1 MKHNQNLGKRH
12 AYRFYIINLR
22 KAWRENNQRTL
33 AKQANNNCENDK
45 TFAVQ
50 KQRSGNKQ
58 KDLNNSVVVNDTTRR
73 TTNDT
78 KKRIN
83 NAKRVTNDTKKRTN
97 DTKRVANNTK
107 RVTNDTKKKSNS
119 SRRKKTQGM
128 TYSQKKRA
136 SFNYRN
142 EYFKKNPGI
151 YGNIWFCS
159 QCGKI
164 LIGKH
169 NVVIDHIMPLNNV
182 AGVNRTFNTVAIC
195 QKCNSSKSDSVD
207 YRVVKG
213 YLAKLFEVFTSHLP
227 DALALVLSL
236 IVSLAYQIFN
246 LLFILVTMPLTLAN
260 GKFLTYAVVILT
272 QNSMCFVTEALEI
285 SPIKLKGDSSLKTM
299 PDKQF
304 NKKFAERVLSFT
316 PLSILS
322 QEKQKLLV
330 EKANEMIKKY
340 KFNSVWDALTF
351 AGILFAIPE
360 ALAQLIHV
368 WDLTKVNPKIVMVLT
383 GTRKLEPKE
392 EVMLQYLHAIGLDV
406 LLFVPTGYGLVTE
419 DLLRSGLQKI
429 DLGNYNFSIQYS
441 EITSNRKG
449 LLSRLFHRKAK

>member
-22 KAWRENNQRTL
+22 KAWREYNQRTL

-45 TFAVQ
+45 TFSVQ
-50 KQRSGNKQ
+50 KQRSANKQ
-58 KDLNNSVVVNDTTRR
+58 KDLNNSVVVNDTTKK

-78 KKRIN
+78 KKRNN

-260 GKFLTYAVVILT
+260 GKFLTYAVVIVIIFAFIF
-272 QNSMCFVTEALEI
+272 S
-285 SPIKLKGDSSLKTM
+285 KL
-299 PDKQF
+299 
-304 NKKFAERVLSFT
+304 
-316 PLSILS
+316 
-322 QEKQKLLV
+322 
-330 EKANEMIKKY
+330 
-340 KFNSVWDALTF
+340 
-351 AGILFAIPE
+351 
-360 ALAQLIHV
+360 
-368 WDLTKVNPKIVMVLT
+368 
-383 GTRKLEPKE
+383 
-392 EVMLQYLHAIGLDV
+392 
-406 LLFVPTGYGLVTE
+406 
-419 DLLRSGLQKI
+419 
-429 DLGNYNFSIQYS
+429 
-441 EITSNRKG
+441 
-449 LLSRLFHRKAK
+449 

>member
-33 AKQANNNCENDK
+33 ARQANNNCENDK
-45 TFAVQ
+45 TFSVQ

-58 KDLNNSVVVNDTTRR
+58 KDLNNSVVVNDTTKR
-73 TTNDT
+73 TTNNAKGVTNNT
-78 KKRIN
+78 KKKI
-83 NAKRVTNDTKKRTN
+83 NDTKKRTN
-97 DTKRVANNTK
+97 NAKRVANDTK
-107 RVTNDTKKKSNS
+107 RKSNS

-164 LIGKH
+164 IIGKH

-260 GKFLTYAVVILT
+260 GKFLTYAVVIVIIFAFIF
-272 QNSMCFVTEALEI
+272 S
-285 SPIKLKGDSSLKTM
+285 KL
-299 PDKQF
+299 
-304 NKKFAERVLSFT
+304 
-316 PLSILS
+316 
-322 QEKQKLLV
+322 
-330 EKANEMIKKY
+330 
-340 KFNSVWDALTF
+340 
-351 AGILFAIPE
+351 
-360 ALAQLIHV
+360 
-368 WDLTKVNPKIVMVLT
+368 
-383 GTRKLEPKE
+383 
-392 EVMLQYLHAIGLDV
+392 
-406 LLFVPTGYGLVTE
+406 
-419 DLLRSGLQKI
+419 
-429 DLGNYNFSIQYS
+429 
-441 EITSNRKG
+441 
-449 LLSRLFHRKAK
+449 

>member
-1 MKHNQNLGKRH
+1 VKHNQNLGKRH

-45 TFAVQ
+45 TFSVQ

-58 KDLNNSVVVNDTTRR
+58 KDLNNSVVVNDTTKK

-97 DTKRVANNTK
+97 DTKRVTNNTK
-107 RVTNDTKKKSNS
+107 KRTNDTKKKSNS

-213 YLAKLFEVFTSHLP
+213 YLAKLFEVFTSYLP

-260 GKFLTYAVVILT
+260 GKFLTYAVVIVIIFAFIF
-272 QNSMCFVTEALEI
+272 S
-285 SPIKLKGDSSLKTM
+285 KL
-299 PDKQF
+299 
-304 NKKFAERVLSFT
+304 
-316 PLSILS
+316 
-322 QEKQKLLV
+322 
-330 EKANEMIKKY
+330 
-340 KFNSVWDALTF
+340 
-351 AGILFAIPE
+351 
-360 ALAQLIHV
+360 
-368 WDLTKVNPKIVMVLT
+368 
-383 GTRKLEPKE
+383 
-392 EVMLQYLHAIGLDV
+392 
-406 LLFVPTGYGLVTE
+406 
-419 DLLRSGLQKI
+419 
-429 DLGNYNFSIQYS
+429 
-441 EITSNRKG
+441 
-449 LLSRLFHRKAK
+449 

>member
-22 KAWRENNQRTL
+22 KAWREYNQRTL

-45 TFAVQ
+45 TFSVQ

-58 KDLNNSVVVNDTTRR
+58 KDLNNSVVVNDTTKK

-78 KKRIN
+78 KKRNN
-83 NAKRVTNDTKKRTN
+83 NAKRVTNDTKRVTNNTKKRTN
-97 DTKRVANNTK
+97 DTKRVA
-107 RVTNDTKKKSNS
+107 NDTKKKSNS

-128 TYSQKKRA
+128 TYSQKKRT

-260 GKFLTYAVVILT
+260 GKFLTYAVVIVIIFAFIF
-272 QNSMCFVTEALEI
+272 S
-285 SPIKLKGDSSLKTM
+285 KL
-299 PDKQF
+299 
-304 NKKFAERVLSFT
+304 
-316 PLSILS
+316 
-322 QEKQKLLV
+322 
-330 EKANEMIKKY
+330 
-340 KFNSVWDALTF
+340 
-351 AGILFAIPE
+351 
-360 ALAQLIHV
+360 
-368 WDLTKVNPKIVMVLT
+368 
-383 GTRKLEPKE
+383 
-392 EVMLQYLHAIGLDV
+392 
-406 LLFVPTGYGLVTE
+406 
-419 DLLRSGLQKI
+419 
-429 DLGNYNFSIQYS
+429 
-441 EITSNRKG
+441 
-449 LLSRLFHRKAK
+449 

>member
-22 KAWRENNQRTL
+22 KAWREYNQRTL

-45 TFAVQ
+45 TFSVQ

-58 KDLNNSVVVNDTTRR
+58 KDLNNSVVVNDTTKK

-78 KKRIN
+78 KKRNN

-97 DTKRVANNTK
+97 DTKRVTNNTK

-260 GKFLTYAVVILT
+260 GKFLTYAVVIVIIFAFIF
-272 QNSMCFVTEALEI
+272 S
-285 SPIKLKGDSSLKTM
+285 KL
-299 PDKQF
+299 
-304 NKKFAERVLSFT
+304 
-316 PLSILS
+316 
-322 QEKQKLLV
+322 
-330 EKANEMIKKY
+330 
-340 KFNSVWDALTF
+340 
-351 AGILFAIPE
+351 
-360 ALAQLIHV
+360 
-368 WDLTKVNPKIVMVLT
+368 
-383 GTRKLEPKE
+383 
-392 EVMLQYLHAIGLDV
+392 
-406 LLFVPTGYGLVTE
+406 
-419 DLLRSGLQKI
+419 
-429 DLGNYNFSIQYS
+429 
-441 EITSNRKG
+441 
-449 LLSRLFHRKAK
+449 

>member
-33 AKQANNNCENDK
+33 ARQANNNCENDK
-45 TFAVQ
+45 TFSVQ

-58 KDLNNSVVVNDTTRR
+58 KDLNNSVVVNDTTKR
-73 TTNDT
+73 TTNNAKGVTNNT
-78 KKRIN
+78 KKKI
-83 NAKRVTNDTKKRTN
+83 NDTKKRTN
-97 DTKRVANNTK
+97 NAKRVANDTK
-107 RVTNDTKKKSNS
+107 RKSNS

-142 EYFKKNPGI
+142 EYFRKNPGI

-260 GKFLTYAVVILT
+260 GKFLTYAVVIVIIFAFIF
-272 QNSMCFVTEALEI
+272 S
-285 SPIKLKGDSSLKTM
+285 KL
-299 PDKQF
+299 
-304 NKKFAERVLSFT
+304 
-316 PLSILS
+316 
-322 QEKQKLLV
+322 
-330 EKANEMIKKY
+330 
-340 KFNSVWDALTF
+340 
-351 AGILFAIPE
+351 
-360 ALAQLIHV
+360 
-368 WDLTKVNPKIVMVLT
+368 
-383 GTRKLEPKE
+383 
-392 EVMLQYLHAIGLDV
+392 
-406 LLFVPTGYGLVTE
+406 
-419 DLLRSGLQKI
+419 
-429 DLGNYNFSIQYS
+429 
-441 EITSNRKG
+441 
-449 LLSRLFHRKAK
+449 

>member
-22 KAWRENNQRTL
+22 KAWREYNQRTL

-45 TFAVQ
+45 TFSVQ

-58 KDLNNSVVVNDTTRR
+58 KDLNNSVVVNDTTKK

-78 KKRIN
+78 KKRNN
-83 NAKRVTNDTKKRTN
+83 NAKRVTNDTKRVTNNTKKRTN

-119 SRRKKTQGM
+119 SRRKKIQGM

-260 GKFLTYAVVILT
+260 GKFLTYAVVIVIIFAFIF
-272 QNSMCFVTEALEI
+272 S
-285 SPIKLKGDSSLKTM
+285 KL
-299 PDKQF
+299 
-304 NKKFAERVLSFT
+304 
-316 PLSILS
+316 
-322 QEKQKLLV
+322 
-330 EKANEMIKKY
+330 
-340 KFNSVWDALTF
+340 
-351 AGILFAIPE
+351 
-360 ALAQLIHV
+360 
-368 WDLTKVNPKIVMVLT
+368 
-383 GTRKLEPKE
+383 
-392 EVMLQYLHAIGLDV
+392 
-406 LLFVPTGYGLVTE
+406 
-419 DLLRSGLQKI
+419 
-429 DLGNYNFSIQYS
+429 
-441 EITSNRKG
+441 
-449 LLSRLFHRKAK
+449 

>member
-45 TFAVQ
+45 TFSVQ

-58 KDLNNSVVVNDTTRR
+58 KDLNNSVIVNDTTKK

-97 DTKRVANNTK
+97 DTKRVTNNTK
-107 RVTNDTKKKSNS
+107 KRTNDTKKKSNS

-260 GKFLTYAVVILT
+260 GKFLTYAVVIVIIFAFIF
-272 QNSMCFVTEALEI
+272 S
-285 SPIKLKGDSSLKTM
+285 KL
-299 PDKQF
+299 
-304 NKKFAERVLSFT
+304 
-316 PLSILS
+316 
-322 QEKQKLLV
+322 
-330 EKANEMIKKY
+330 
-340 KFNSVWDALTF
+340 
-351 AGILFAIPE
+351 
-360 ALAQLIHV
+360 
-368 WDLTKVNPKIVMVLT
+368 
-383 GTRKLEPKE
+383 
-392 EVMLQYLHAIGLDV
+392 
-406 LLFVPTGYGLVTE
+406 
-419 DLLRSGLQKI
+419 
-429 DLGNYNFSIQYS
+429 
-441 EITSNRKG
+441 
-449 LLSRLFHRKAK
+449 

>member
-22 KAWRENNQRTL
+22 KAWREYNQRTL

-45 TFAVQ
+45 TFSVQ

-58 KDLNNSVVVNDTTRR
+58 KDLNNSVVVNDTTKK

-78 KKRIN
+78 K
-83 NAKRVTNDTKKRTN
+83 RVTNNTKKSTN

-260 GKFLTYAVVILT
+260 GKFLTYAVVIVIIFAFIF
-272 QNSMCFVTEALEI
+272 S
-285 SPIKLKGDSSLKTM
+285 KL
-299 PDKQF
+299 
-304 NKKFAERVLSFT
+304 
-316 PLSILS
+316 
-322 QEKQKLLV
+322 
-330 EKANEMIKKY
+330 
-340 KFNSVWDALTF
+340 
-351 AGILFAIPE
+351 
-360 ALAQLIHV
+360 
-368 WDLTKVNPKIVMVLT
+368 
-383 GTRKLEPKE
+383 
-392 EVMLQYLHAIGLDV
+392 
-406 LLFVPTGYGLVTE
+406 
-419 DLLRSGLQKI
+419 
-429 DLGNYNFSIQYS
+429 
-441 EITSNRKG
+441 
-449 LLSRLFHRKAK
+449 

>member
-45 TFAVQ
+45 TFSVQ

-58 KDLNNSVVVNDTTRR
+58 KDLNNSVVVNDTTKR

-78 KKRIN
+78 KKRNN

-97 DTKRVANNTK
+97 DTKKRTNDTK
-107 RVTNDTKKKSNS
+107 RVANDTKKKSNS

-260 GKFLTYAVVILT
+260 GKFLTYAVVIVIIFAFIF
-272 QNSMCFVTEALEI
+272 S
-285 SPIKLKGDSSLKTM
+285 KL
-299 PDKQF
+299 
-304 NKKFAERVLSFT
+304 
-316 PLSILS
+316 
-322 QEKQKLLV
+322 
-330 EKANEMIKKY
+330 
-340 KFNSVWDALTF
+340 
-351 AGILFAIPE
+351 
-360 ALAQLIHV
+360 
-368 WDLTKVNPKIVMVLT
+368 
-383 GTRKLEPKE
+383 
-392 EVMLQYLHAIGLDV
+392 
-406 LLFVPTGYGLVTE
+406 
-419 DLLRSGLQKI
+419 
-429 DLGNYNFSIQYS
+429 
-441 EITSNRKG
+441 
-449 LLSRLFHRKAK
+449 

>member
-45 TFAVQ
+45 TFTVQ

-58 KDLNNSVVVNDTTRR
+58 KDLNNSVVVNDITKR

-97 DTKRVANNTK
+97 DTKRVTNNTK
-107 RVTNDTKKKSNS
+107 KRTNDTKKKSNS

-260 GKFLTYAVVILT
+260 GKFLTYAVVIVIIFAFIF
-272 QNSMCFVTEALEI
+272 S
-285 SPIKLKGDSSLKTM
+285 KL
-299 PDKQF
+299 
-304 NKKFAERVLSFT
+304 
-316 PLSILS
+316 
-322 QEKQKLLV
+322 
-330 EKANEMIKKY
+330 
-340 KFNSVWDALTF
+340 
-351 AGILFAIPE
+351 
-360 ALAQLIHV
+360 
-368 WDLTKVNPKIVMVLT
+368 
-383 GTRKLEPKE
+383 
-392 EVMLQYLHAIGLDV
+392 
-406 LLFVPTGYGLVTE
+406 
-419 DLLRSGLQKI
+419 
-429 DLGNYNFSIQYS
+429 
-441 EITSNRKG
+441 
-449 LLSRLFHRKAK
+449 

>member
-22 KAWRENNQRTL
+22 KAWREYNQRTL

-45 TFAVQ
+45 TFSVQ

-58 KDLNNSVVVNDTTRR
+58 KDLNNSVVVNDTTKK

-78 KKRIN
+78 KKRNN
-83 NAKRVTNDTKKRTN
+83 NAKRVTNDTKKRTTDTKRVTN
-97 DTKRVANNTK
+97 NTKRVANNTK

-182 AGVNRTFNTVAIC
+182 AGVNRTLNTVAIC

-260 GKFLTYAVVILT
+260 GKFLT
-272 QNSMCFVTEALEI
+272 
-285 SPIKLKGDSSLKTM
+285 
-299 PDKQF
+299 
-304 NKKFAERVLSFT
+304 
-316 PLSILS
+316 
-322 QEKQKLLV
+322 
-330 EKANEMIKKY
+330 
-340 KFNSVWDALTF
+340 
-351 AGILFAIPE
+351 
-360 ALAQLIHV
+360 
-368 WDLTKVNPKIVMVLT
+368 
-383 GTRKLEPKE
+383 
-392 EVMLQYLHAIGLDV
+392 
-406 LLFVPTGYGLVTE
+406 
-419 DLLRSGLQKI
+419 
-429 DLGNYNFSIQYS
+429 
-441 EITSNRKG
+441 
-449 LLSRLFHRKAK
+449 

>member
-22 KAWRENNQRTL
+22 KAWREYNQRTL

-45 TFAVQ
+45 TFSVQ

-58 KDLNNSVVVNDTTRR
+58 KDLNNSVVVNDTTKR

-78 KKRIN
+78 KKRNN

-97 DTKRVANNTK
+97 DTKMVANNTK
-107 RVTNDTKKKSNS
+107 KRTNDAKRRTNDTKKKSNS

-260 GKFLTYAVVILT
+260 GKFLTYAVVIVIIFAFIF
-272 QNSMCFVTEALEI
+272 S
-285 SPIKLKGDSSLKTM
+285 KL
-299 PDKQF
+299 
-304 NKKFAERVLSFT
+304 
-316 PLSILS
+316 
-322 QEKQKLLV
+322 
-330 EKANEMIKKY
+330 
-340 KFNSVWDALTF
+340 
-351 AGILFAIPE
+351 
-360 ALAQLIHV
+360 
-368 WDLTKVNPKIVMVLT
+368 
-383 GTRKLEPKE
+383 
-392 EVMLQYLHAIGLDV
+392 
-406 LLFVPTGYGLVTE
+406 
-419 DLLRSGLQKI
+419 
-429 DLGNYNFSIQYS
+429 
-441 EITSNRKG
+441 
-449 LLSRLFHRKAK
+449 

>member
-83 NAKRVTNDTKKRTN
+83 NAKRVTNDTK
-97 DTKRVANNTK
+97 RVINNTK
-107 RVTNDTKKKSNS
+107 KRTNDTKKKSNS

-260 GKFLTYAVVILT
+260 GKFLTYAVVIVIIFAFIF
-272 QNSMCFVTEALEI
+272 S
-285 SPIKLKGDSSLKTM
+285 KL
-299 PDKQF
+299 
-304 NKKFAERVLSFT
+304 
-316 PLSILS
+316 
-322 QEKQKLLV
+322 
-330 EKANEMIKKY
+330 
-340 KFNSVWDALTF
+340 
-351 AGILFAIPE
+351 
-360 ALAQLIHV
+360 
-368 WDLTKVNPKIVMVLT
+368 
-383 GTRKLEPKE
+383 
-392 EVMLQYLHAIGLDV
+392 
-406 LLFVPTGYGLVTE
+406 
-419 DLLRSGLQKI
+419 
-429 DLGNYNFSIQYS
+429 
-441 EITSNRKG
+441 
-449 LLSRLFHRKAK
+449 

>member
-22 KAWRENNQRTL
+22 KAWREYNQRTL

-45 TFAVQ
+45 TFSVQ

-58 KDLNNSVVVNDTTRR
+58 KDLNNSVVVNDITKR

-97 DTKRVANNTK
+97 DTKRVTNNTK
-107 RVTNDTKKKSNS
+107 KRTNDTKKKSNS

-260 GKFLTYAVVILT
+260 GKFLTYAVVIVIIFAFIF
-272 QNSMCFVTEALEI
+272 S
-285 SPIKLKGDSSLKTM
+285 KL
-299 PDKQF
+299 
-304 NKKFAERVLSFT
+304 
-316 PLSILS
+316 
-322 QEKQKLLV
+322 
-330 EKANEMIKKY
+330 
-340 KFNSVWDALTF
+340 
-351 AGILFAIPE
+351 
-360 ALAQLIHV
+360 
-368 WDLTKVNPKIVMVLT
+368 
-383 GTRKLEPKE
+383 
-392 EVMLQYLHAIGLDV
+392 
-406 LLFVPTGYGLVTE
+406 
-419 DLLRSGLQKI
+419 
-429 DLGNYNFSIQYS
+429 
-441 EITSNRKG
+441 
-449 LLSRLFHRKAK
+449 

>member
-33 AKQANNNCENDK
+33 AKQTNNNCENDK
-45 TFAVQ
+45 TFSVQ

-58 KDLNNSVVVNDTTRR
+58 KDLNNSVVVNDTTKR

-78 KKRIN
+78 KKRNN
-83 NAKRVTNDTKKRTN
+83 NAKRVTNDTKKRTNDTKKRTN

-119 SRRKKTQGM
+119 SRRKKAQGM

-260 GKFLTYAVVILT
+260 GKFLTYAVVIVIIFAFIF
-272 QNSMCFVTEALEI
+272 S
-285 SPIKLKGDSSLKTM
+285 KL
-299 PDKQF
+299 
-304 NKKFAERVLSFT
+304 
-316 PLSILS
+316 
-322 QEKQKLLV
+322 
-330 EKANEMIKKY
+330 
-340 KFNSVWDALTF
+340 
-351 AGILFAIPE
+351 
-360 ALAQLIHV
+360 
-368 WDLTKVNPKIVMVLT
+368 
-383 GTRKLEPKE
+383 
-392 EVMLQYLHAIGLDV
+392 
-406 LLFVPTGYGLVTE
+406 
-419 DLLRSGLQKI
+419 
-429 DLGNYNFSIQYS
+429 
-441 EITSNRKG
+441 
-449 LLSRLFHRKAK
+449 

>member
-22 KAWRENNQRTL
+22 KAWREYNQRTL

-45 TFAVQ
+45 TFSVQ

-58 KDLNNSVVVNDTTRR
+58 KDLNNSVVVNDTTKR

-83 NAKRVTNDTKKRTN
+83 NAKRVTNDTKSVT
-97 DTKRVANNTK
+97 NNTK
-107 RVTNDTKKKSNS
+107 RVTNNTKKKSNS

-260 GKFLTYAVVILT
+260 GKFLTYAVVIVIIFAFIF
-272 QNSMCFVTEALEI
+272 S
-285 SPIKLKGDSSLKTM
+285 KL
-299 PDKQF
+299 
-304 NKKFAERVLSFT
+304 
-316 PLSILS
+316 
-322 QEKQKLLV
+322 
-330 EKANEMIKKY
+330 
-340 KFNSVWDALTF
+340 
-351 AGILFAIPE
+351 
-360 ALAQLIHV
+360 
-368 WDLTKVNPKIVMVLT
+368 
-383 GTRKLEPKE
+383 
-392 EVMLQYLHAIGLDV
+392 
-406 LLFVPTGYGLVTE
+406 
-419 DLLRSGLQKI
+419 
-429 DLGNYNFSIQYS
+429 
-441 EITSNRKG
+441 
-449 LLSRLFHRKAK
+449 

>member
-45 TFAVQ
+45 TFSVQ

-97 DTKRVANNTK
+97 DAKRVTNDTKR
-107 RVTNDTKKKSNS
+107 RTNDTKKKSNS

-260 GKFLTYAVVILT
+260 GKFLTYAVVIVIIFAFIF
-272 QNSMCFVTEALEI
+272 S
-285 SPIKLKGDSSLKTM
+285 KL
-299 PDKQF
+299 
-304 NKKFAERVLSFT
+304 
-316 PLSILS
+316 
-322 QEKQKLLV
+322 
-330 EKANEMIKKY
+330 
-340 KFNSVWDALTF
+340 
-351 AGILFAIPE
+351 
-360 ALAQLIHV
+360 
-368 WDLTKVNPKIVMVLT
+368 
-383 GTRKLEPKE
+383 
-392 EVMLQYLHAIGLDV
+392 
-406 LLFVPTGYGLVTE
+406 
-419 DLLRSGLQKI
+419 
-429 DLGNYNFSIQYS
+429 
-441 EITSNRKG
+441 
-449 LLSRLFHRKAK
+449 

>member
-22 KAWRENNQRTL
+22 KAWRENNQRAL
-33 AKQANNNCENDK
+33 AKRTNNNCENDK
-45 TFAVQ
+45 TFAVHE
-50 KQRSGNKQ
+50 QRSGNKQ
-58 KDLNNSVVVNDTTRR
+58 KDLNNSVVVNDNTKR

-78 KKRIN
+78 KKR
-83 NAKRVTNDTKKRTN
+83 ANDTKKRTN
-97 DTKRVANNTK
+97 NATKKKSNTT
-107 RVTNDTKKKSNS
+107 RSASINKKKSNS

-169 NVVIDHIMPLNNV
+169 NVVIDHIVPLNNV

-260 GKFLTYAVVILT
+260 GKFLTYAVVIVIIFAFIF
-272 QNSMCFVTEALEI
+272 S
-285 SPIKLKGDSSLKTM
+285 KL
-299 PDKQF
+299 
-304 NKKFAERVLSFT
+304 
-316 PLSILS
+316 
-322 QEKQKLLV
+322 
-330 EKANEMIKKY
+330 
-340 KFNSVWDALTF
+340 
-351 AGILFAIPE
+351 
-360 ALAQLIHV
+360 
-368 WDLTKVNPKIVMVLT
+368 
-383 GTRKLEPKE
+383 
-392 EVMLQYLHAIGLDV
+392 
-406 LLFVPTGYGLVTE
+406 
-419 DLLRSGLQKI
+419 
-429 DLGNYNFSIQYS
+429 
-441 EITSNRKG
+441 
-449 LLSRLFHRKAK
+449 

>member
-45 TFAVQ
+45 TFSVQ

-58 KDLNNSVVVNDTTRR
+58 KDLNNSVVVNDTTKK

-97 DTKRVANNTK
+97 DTKRVTNNTK
-107 RVTNDTKKKSNS
+107 KRTNDTKKKSNS

-213 YLAKLFEVFTSHLP
+213 YLAKLFEVFTSYLP

-260 GKFLTYAVVILT
+260 GKFLTYAVVIVIIFAFIF
-272 QNSMCFVTEALEI
+272 S
-285 SPIKLKGDSSLKTM
+285 KL
-299 PDKQF
+299 
-304 NKKFAERVLSFT
+304 
-316 PLSILS
+316 
-322 QEKQKLLV
+322 
-330 EKANEMIKKY
+330 
-340 KFNSVWDALTF
+340 
-351 AGILFAIPE
+351 
-360 ALAQLIHV
+360 
-368 WDLTKVNPKIVMVLT
+368 
-383 GTRKLEPKE
+383 
-392 EVMLQYLHAIGLDV
+392 
-406 LLFVPTGYGLVTE
+406 
-419 DLLRSGLQKI
+419 
-429 DLGNYNFSIQYS
+429 
-441 EITSNRKG
+441 
-449 LLSRLFHRKAK
+449 

>member
-33 AKQANNNCENDK
+33 DKQANNNCENDK

-97 DTKRVANNTK
+97 DTKMVANNTK

-260 GKFLTYAVVILT
+260 GKFLTYAVVIVIIFAFIF
-272 QNSMCFVTEALEI
+272 S
-285 SPIKLKGDSSLKTM
+285 KL
-299 PDKQF
+299 
-304 NKKFAERVLSFT
+304 
-316 PLSILS
+316 
-322 QEKQKLLV
+322 
-330 EKANEMIKKY
+330 
-340 KFNSVWDALTF
+340 
-351 AGILFAIPE
+351 
-360 ALAQLIHV
+360 
-368 WDLTKVNPKIVMVLT
+368 
-383 GTRKLEPKE
+383 
-392 EVMLQYLHAIGLDV
+392 
-406 LLFVPTGYGLVTE
+406 
-419 DLLRSGLQKI
+419 
-429 DLGNYNFSIQYS
+429 
-441 EITSNRKG
+441 
-449 LLSRLFHRKAK
+449 

>member
-22 KAWRENNQRTL
+22 KAWREYNQRTL

-45 TFAVQ
+45 TFSVQ

-58 KDLNNSVVVNDTTRR
+58 KDLNNSVVVNDTTKK

-78 KKRIN
+78 KKRNN

-97 DTKRVANNTK
+97 DTKRVTNNTK
-107 RVTNDTKKKSNS
+107 KRTNDTKKKSNS
-119 SRRKKTQGM
+119 SRRKKTQGI

-260 GKFLTYAVVILT
+260 GKFLTYAVVIVIIFAFIF
-272 QNSMCFVTEALEI
+272 S
-285 SPIKLKGDSSLKTM
+285 KL
-299 PDKQF
+299 
-304 NKKFAERVLSFT
+304 
-316 PLSILS
+316 
-322 QEKQKLLV
+322 
-330 EKANEMIKKY
+330 
-340 KFNSVWDALTF
+340 
-351 AGILFAIPE
+351 
-360 ALAQLIHV
+360 
-368 WDLTKVNPKIVMVLT
+368 
-383 GTRKLEPKE
+383 
-392 EVMLQYLHAIGLDV
+392 
-406 LLFVPTGYGLVTE
+406 
-419 DLLRSGLQKI
+419 
-429 DLGNYNFSIQYS
+429 
-441 EITSNRKG
+441 
-449 LLSRLFHRKAK
+449 

>member
-33 AKQANNNCENDK
+33 AKQANYNCENDK
-45 TFAVQ
+45 TFSVQ

-58 KDLNNSVVVNDTTRR
+58 KDLNNSVVVNDTTKK

-97 DTKRVANNTK
+97 DTKRVTNNTK
-107 RVTNDTKKKSNS
+107 KRTNDTKKKSNS

-260 GKFLTYAVVILT
+260 GKFLTYAVVIVIIFAFIF
-272 QNSMCFVTEALEI
+272 S
-285 SPIKLKGDSSLKTM
+285 KL
-299 PDKQF
+299 
-304 NKKFAERVLSFT
+304 
-316 PLSILS
+316 
-322 QEKQKLLV
+322 
-330 EKANEMIKKY
+330 
-340 KFNSVWDALTF
+340 
-351 AGILFAIPE
+351 
-360 ALAQLIHV
+360 
-368 WDLTKVNPKIVMVLT
+368 
-383 GTRKLEPKE
+383 
-392 EVMLQYLHAIGLDV
+392 
-406 LLFVPTGYGLVTE
+406 
-419 DLLRSGLQKI
+419 
-429 DLGNYNFSIQYS
+429 
-441 EITSNRKG
+441 
-449 LLSRLFHRKAK
+449 

>member
-22 KAWRENNQRTL
+22 KAWREYNQRTL

-45 TFAVQ
+45 TFSVQ

-58 KDLNNSVVVNDTTRR
+58 KDLNNSVVVNDTTKK

-78 KKRIN
+78 KKRNN
-83 NAKRVTNDTKKRTN
+83 NAKRVTNDTKRVTNNTKKRTN
-97 DTKRVANNTK
+97 DTKRVANN
-107 RVTNDTKKKSNS
+107 TKKKSNS

-260 GKFLTYAVVILT
+260 GKFLTYAVVIVIIFAFIF
-272 QNSMCFVTEALEI
+272 S
-285 SPIKLKGDSSLKTM
+285 KL
-299 PDKQF
+299 
-304 NKKFAERVLSFT
+304 
-316 PLSILS
+316 
-322 QEKQKLLV
+322 
-330 EKANEMIKKY
+330 
-340 KFNSVWDALTF
+340 
-351 AGILFAIPE
+351 
-360 ALAQLIHV
+360 
-368 WDLTKVNPKIVMVLT
+368 
-383 GTRKLEPKE
+383 
-392 EVMLQYLHAIGLDV
+392 
-406 LLFVPTGYGLVTE
+406 
-419 DLLRSGLQKI
+419 
-429 DLGNYNFSIQYS
+429 
-441 EITSNRKG
+441 
-449 LLSRLFHRKAK
+449 

>member
-33 AKQANNNCENDK
+33 ARQANNNCENDK
-45 TFAVQ
+45 TFSVQ

-58 KDLNNSVVVNDTTRR
+58 KDLNNSVVVNDTTKR
-73 TTNDT
+73 TTNNAKGVTNNT
-78 KKRIN
+78 KKKI
-83 NAKRVTNDTKKRTN
+83 NDTKKRTN
-97 DTKRVANNTK
+97 NAKRVA
-107 RVTNDTKKKSNS
+107 NDTKKKSNS

-236 IVSLAYQIFN
+236 IVSLAYQI
-246 LLFILVTMPLTLAN
+246 
-260 GKFLTYAVVILT
+260 
-272 QNSMCFVTEALEI
+272 
-285 SPIKLKGDSSLKTM
+285 
-299 PDKQF
+299 
-304 NKKFAERVLSFT
+304 
-316 PLSILS
+316 
-322 QEKQKLLV
+322 
-330 EKANEMIKKY
+330 
-340 KFNSVWDALTF
+340 
-351 AGILFAIPE
+351 
-360 ALAQLIHV
+360 LIYYSY
-368 WDLTKVNPKIVMVLT
+368 W
-383 GTRKLEPKE
+383 
-392 EVMLQYLHAIGLDV
+392 LQCH
-406 LLFVPTGYGLVTE
+406 
-419 DLLRSGLQKI
+419 
-429 DLGNYNFSIQYS
+429 
-441 EITSNRKG
+441 
-449 LLSRLFHRKAK
+449 

>member
-45 TFAVQ
+45 TFSVQ

-260 GKFLTYAVVILT
+260 GKFLTYAVVIVIIFAFIF
-272 QNSMCFVTEALEI
+272 S
-285 SPIKLKGDSSLKTM
+285 KL
-299 PDKQF
+299 
-304 NKKFAERVLSFT
+304 
-316 PLSILS
+316 
-322 QEKQKLLV
+322 
-330 EKANEMIKKY
+330 
-340 KFNSVWDALTF
+340 
-351 AGILFAIPE
+351 
-360 ALAQLIHV
+360 
-368 WDLTKVNPKIVMVLT
+368 
-383 GTRKLEPKE
+383 
-392 EVMLQYLHAIGLDV
+392 
-406 LLFVPTGYGLVTE
+406 
-419 DLLRSGLQKI
+419 
-429 DLGNYNFSIQYS
+429 
-441 EITSNRKG
+441 
-449 LLSRLFHRKAK
+449 

>member
-22 KAWRENNQRTL
+22 KAWREYNQRTL

-45 TFAVQ
+45 TFSVQ

-58 KDLNNSVVVNDTTRR
+58 KDLNNSVVVNDTTKK

-78 KKRIN
+78 KKRNN

-97 DTKRVANNTK
+97 DTKRVTNNTK
-107 RVTNDTKKKSNS
+107 KRTIDTKKKSNS

-260 GKFLTYAVVILT
+260 GKFLTYAVVIVIIFAFIF
-272 QNSMCFVTEALEI
+272 S
-285 SPIKLKGDSSLKTM
+285 KL
-299 PDKQF
+299 
-304 NKKFAERVLSFT
+304 
-316 PLSILS
+316 
-322 QEKQKLLV
+322 
-330 EKANEMIKKY
+330 
-340 KFNSVWDALTF
+340 
-351 AGILFAIPE
+351 
-360 ALAQLIHV
+360 
-368 WDLTKVNPKIVMVLT
+368 
-383 GTRKLEPKE
+383 
-392 EVMLQYLHAIGLDV
+392 
-406 LLFVPTGYGLVTE
+406 
-419 DLLRSGLQKI
+419 
-429 DLGNYNFSIQYS
+429 
-441 EITSNRKG
+441 
-449 LLSRLFHRKAK
+449 

>member
-22 KAWRENNQRTL
+22 KAWREYNQRTL

-45 TFAVQ
+45 TFSVQ

-97 DTKRVANNTK
+97 DTKRVTNNTK
-107 RVTNDTKKKSNS
+107 KRTNDTKKKSNS

-164 LIGKH
+164 LLGKH

-260 GKFLTYAVVILT
+260 GKFLTYAVVIVIIFAFIF
-272 QNSMCFVTEALEI
+272 S
-285 SPIKLKGDSSLKTM
+285 KL
-299 PDKQF
+299 
-304 NKKFAERVLSFT
+304 
-316 PLSILS
+316 
-322 QEKQKLLV
+322 
-330 EKANEMIKKY
+330 
-340 KFNSVWDALTF
+340 
-351 AGILFAIPE
+351 
-360 ALAQLIHV
+360 
-368 WDLTKVNPKIVMVLT
+368 
-383 GTRKLEPKE
+383 
-392 EVMLQYLHAIGLDV
+392 
-406 LLFVPTGYGLVTE
+406 
-419 DLLRSGLQKI
+419 
-429 DLGNYNFSIQYS
+429 
-441 EITSNRKG
+441 
-449 LLSRLFHRKAK
+449 

>member
-33 AKQANNNCENDK
+33 AKQVNNNCENDK
-45 TFAVQ
+45 TFSVQ

-260 GKFLTYAVVILT
+260 GKFLTYAVVIVIIFAFIF
-272 QNSMCFVTEALEI
+272 S
-285 SPIKLKGDSSLKTM
+285 KL
-299 PDKQF
+299 
-304 NKKFAERVLSFT
+304 
-316 PLSILS
+316 
-322 QEKQKLLV
+322 
-330 EKANEMIKKY
+330 
-340 KFNSVWDALTF
+340 
-351 AGILFAIPE
+351 
-360 ALAQLIHV
+360 
-368 WDLTKVNPKIVMVLT
+368 
-383 GTRKLEPKE
+383 
-392 EVMLQYLHAIGLDV
+392 
-406 LLFVPTGYGLVTE
+406 
-419 DLLRSGLQKI
+419 
-429 DLGNYNFSIQYS
+429 
-441 EITSNRKG
+441 
-449 LLSRLFHRKAK
+449 

>member
-33 AKQANNNCENDK
+33 AKQANNNCENNK
-45 TFAVQ
+45 TFSVQ

-58 KDLNNSVVVNDTTRR
+58 KDLNNSVVVNDTTKK

-97 DTKRVANNTK
+97 DTKRVTNNTK
-107 RVTNDTKKKSNS
+107 KRTNDTKKKSNS

-260 GKFLTYAVVILT
+260 GKFLTYAVVIVIIFAFIF
-272 QNSMCFVTEALEI
+272 S
-285 SPIKLKGDSSLKTM
+285 KL
-299 PDKQF
+299 
-304 NKKFAERVLSFT
+304 
-316 PLSILS
+316 
-322 QEKQKLLV
+322 
-330 EKANEMIKKY
+330 
-340 KFNSVWDALTF
+340 
-351 AGILFAIPE
+351 
-360 ALAQLIHV
+360 
-368 WDLTKVNPKIVMVLT
+368 
-383 GTRKLEPKE
+383 
-392 EVMLQYLHAIGLDV
+392 
-406 LLFVPTGYGLVTE
+406 
-419 DLLRSGLQKI
+419 
-429 DLGNYNFSIQYS
+429 
-441 EITSNRKG
+441 
-449 LLSRLFHRKAK
+449 

>member
-45 TFAVQ
+45 TFSVQ

-58 KDLNNSVVVNDTTRR
+58 KDLNNSVVVNDTTKK

-78 KKRIN
+78 KKRNN
-83 NAKRVTNDTKKRTN
+83 NAKRVTNDTKRVTNNTKKRTN

-260 GKFLTYAVVILT
+260 GKFLTYAVVIVIIFAFIF
-272 QNSMCFVTEALEI
+272 S
-285 SPIKLKGDSSLKTM
+285 KL
-299 PDKQF
+299 
-304 NKKFAERVLSFT
+304 
-316 PLSILS
+316 
-322 QEKQKLLV
+322 
-330 EKANEMIKKY
+330 
-340 KFNSVWDALTF
+340 
-351 AGILFAIPE
+351 
-360 ALAQLIHV
+360 
-368 WDLTKVNPKIVMVLT
+368 
-383 GTRKLEPKE
+383 
-392 EVMLQYLHAIGLDV
+392 
-406 LLFVPTGYGLVTE
+406 
-419 DLLRSGLQKI
+419 
-429 DLGNYNFSIQYS
+429 
-441 EITSNRKG
+441 
-449 LLSRLFHRKAK
+449 